1 MANRHTKQLCV
12 CTPGRFFFGSFL
24 QLYTGWQFGKLRWKS
39 ARVRHAIQ
47 FDFLVIFVVVAFG
60 MVCRSCHRIVLRL
73 TISTVLLW
81 VSTSLQWIWCVCSV
95 FSVSS
100 LRVFL
105 GFYRCHWHYS
115 HSNFIYAK
123 FIDLSCVYW

>member
-12 CTPGRFFFGSFL
+12 CTPGRFFLALSFNYTPAGNLVNCVGKVHVYAMPFSLTFWSFL
-24 QLYTGWQFGKLRWKS
+24 LL
-39 ARVRHAIQ
+39 
-47 FDFLVIFVVVAFG
+47 LLL
-60 MVCRSCHRIVLRL
+60 VCRSCHRIVLRL

-105 GFYRCHWHYS
+105 GFYRCHWHYI